1 MWFLG
6 IGIVLL
12 ILKTQELTVVATWP
26 WWGILAPFGLAVAWW
41 SYADASGYT
50 KRKAMEREDARVQAR
65 IQRQRDAT
73 GLVKKR
79 K

>member
-1 MWFLG
+1 MWLLG
-6 IGIVLL
+6 IGIVFL
-12 ILKTQELTVVATWP
+12 ILKTQELTVVATWS
-26 WWGILAPFGLAVAWW
+26 WWTILAPFGLAAVWW
-41 SYADASGYT
+41 AYADASGYT

-73 GLVKKR
+73 GNGRRR

>member
-6 IGIVLL
+6 LGIVFLV
-12 ILKTQELTVVATWP
+12 LKIQEMTVVATWP
-26 WWGILAPFGLAVAWW
+26 WWGVLTPFGLAVAWW
-41 SYADASGYT
+41 GYADASGYT
-50 KRKAMEREDARVQAR
+50 KRKAMERENARVEAR

-73 GLVKKR
+73 SMVKKR